1 VIGDRELLSITLY
14 FALCLRRL
22 YSTLACL
29 FLHESSDKTM
39 LTQEGKIHLIHDNR
53 TVLLNRMTH
62 GARSGFDLSD
72 GMDH

>member
-1 VIGDRELLSITLY
+1 
-14 FALCLRRL
+14 
-22 YSTLACL
+22 
-29 FLHESSDKTM
+29 M